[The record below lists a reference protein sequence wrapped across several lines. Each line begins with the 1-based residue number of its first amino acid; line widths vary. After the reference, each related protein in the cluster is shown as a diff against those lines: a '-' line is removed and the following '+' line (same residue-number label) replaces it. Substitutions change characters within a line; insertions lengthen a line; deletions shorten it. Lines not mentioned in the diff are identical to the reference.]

1 MRWIE
6 GQHRRC
12 NTGQARF
19 ATVPVKLECFALK
32 ETAFRVGLLENTEL
46 WIRDS
51 SALRPIQCIL
61 PAMFQIGGFMPSDQ
75 FHNAGPEP

>member
-1 MRWIE
+1 MQYR
-6 GQHRRC
+6 
-12 NTGQARF
+12 TGEICDSSSQ
-19 ATVPVKLECFALK
+19 VLECFALK
-32 ETAFRVGLLENTEL
+32 ETRSVFGLLESTEF

-61 PAMFQIGGFMPSDQ
+61 PAMFQIGGFMPGDQ